1 MSATSQLAWLK
12 PIDVTDKLLDDLV
25 QLGYGDRRTSALL
38 SLLFPHMAEK
48 GRPDKDH
55 LFQTSR
61 CSSKNLLADGVPA
74 LTVERIVEQADRLPN
89 LQLML
94 PADNSELK
102 HKKLPK
108 EWLDSLPVAARRK
121 YAAQG
126 VKYLPADLGGATQF
140 LETRKAFL
148 RGEIGRLL
156 G

>member
-55 LFQTSR
+55 LFPISR